1 VRNLVF
7 ALVLGWTAGA
17 GAGEHGDDTPQE
29 PPSKSP
35 VKKKEPAPPAFI
47 KDPEAIKY
55 VQQRLEAQT
64 GVRGWKIDLKETVGT
79 SKDFTATAGD
89 RTEKGSVNVVK
100 NYPNQ
105 GIHRVYV
112 SPKD

>member
-1 VRNLVF
+1 VRNLVLVF
-7 ALVLGWTAGA
+7 VLGWAGA
-17 GAGEHGDDTPQE
+17 AVAGEHTEDA
-29 PPSKSP
+29 PSQAPASKAP
-35 VKKKEPAPPAFI
+35 KKKEAAADYI

-79 SKDFTATAGD
+79 SKDFTATIGE
-89 RTEKGSVNVVK
+89 RSEKGSVNVLK

-105 GIHRVYV
+105 GIHRVYLF
-112 SPKD
+112 PKD